1 MLPTGPNHRFKRL
14 TTYWILVLPALIWFL
29 AFFLFPLTDVLRTSL
44 NEWQSIL
51 RPRKFIGLENY
62 RRMLRDPVFFL
73 VLKNSILRVFINFC
87 LMMPVAL
94 VLGHM
99 ISLKPAGARFFRVL
113 FFFPFLL
120 SAIASALIWWLIFL
134 PDGVLNS
141 FLETVGRAGLQRAW
155 IANSRTAFT
164 ATVVPMV
171 WTAIG
176 FYAVLFFSVLQDIPA
191 SLFEAAEID
200 GLSAMGCFLK
210 IRLPLSLPFMGVY
223 FIWEL
228 IGGFNN
234 FGSIVV
240 LTRGGPGNSSSILG
254 YYAFEEAFRYRH
266 LGYASALSVV
276 TFVVCMLL
284 ALVIQKAV
292 ARDYEY

>member
-1 MLPTGPNHRFKRL
+1 M
-14 TTYWILVLPALIWFL
+14 LPALLWFL
-29 AFFLFPLTDVLRTSL
+29 AFFMLPLADVLRTSL

-51 RPRKFIGLENY
+51 RPRKFIGLDNY
-62 RRMLRDPVFFL
+62 RRMLDDPTFFL
-73 VLKNSILRVFINFC
+73 VLTNSILRVLINFF

-94 VLGHM
+94 ILGHL
-99 ISLKPAGARFFRVL
+99 IALKPAGAGFFRVL

-141 FLETVGRAGLQRAW
+141 FLEAVGRGELRRAW
-155 IANSRTAFT
+155 VASSDTALAVT
-164 ATVVPMV
+164 IIPMV
-171 WTAIG
+171 WTAVG

-200 GLSAMGCFLK
+200 GLSAMGRFLR
-210 IRLPLSLPFMGVY
+210 ISLPLSLPFMGVY

-240 LTRGGPGNSSSILG
+240 LTKGGPGNSSSILG
-254 YYAFEEAFRYRH
+254 YYAFEEAFRFRH

-276 TFVVCMLL
+276 TFIVCMCL
-284 ALVIQKAV
+284 AILIQKAV